1 MAAAIPLR
9 KDYDGPQMRRLAKVS
24 KDAKQTRRLLALA
37 SIYDGGSRSAAA
49 ELGGVT
55 LQIIRDWVL
64 RFNAEGPD
72 GLLERKA
79 PGGKAKLNDDHR
91 RALREIVEQGPIPAI
106 HGVVRWRLMDLAQW
120 IYEEFAITVKR
131 DVVSRELKA
140 MGFARLSARP
150 QHPRQNELAQDQ
162 FKKSSPKSW
171 QLSRR
176 GSHKTGPSRSG
187 SRMKPASA
195 RRTS

>member
-9 KDYDGPQMRRLAKVS
+9 KDYDGPQMRRLAKGS

-72 GLLERKA
+72 GLLERKM

-140 MGFARLSARP
+140 MGFARLTARP